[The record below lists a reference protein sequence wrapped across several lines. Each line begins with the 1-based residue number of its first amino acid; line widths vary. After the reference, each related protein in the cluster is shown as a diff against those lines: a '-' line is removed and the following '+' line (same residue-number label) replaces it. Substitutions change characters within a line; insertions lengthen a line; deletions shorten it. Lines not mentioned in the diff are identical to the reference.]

1 MRIPILLILSLL
13 IGGVSLLAQPTSGP
27 PLGIIPHLAAGGPWQ
42 TEITVVNT
50 TSSPATVYVL
60 FRGNDGS
67 PLNLPIAGLGATPG
81 VQFNLDANGSGTIQ
95 TNAPGGN
102 TLSGWASVY
111 SDSAYPG
118 INAMEVFQS
127 QASGRPN
134 FEASVPLVP
143 YSQTDFVLPFDETS
157 GYVTGIA
164 LANGAGTDP
173 SAGPVG
179 TSQVFITI
187 RDETGNVLLLTGLV
201 LQPMNHVAFLLAD
214 QYPVVAGKR
223 GTVEFQLNNGTTGV
237 NGTLEALGLRFNP
250 TGPFTSVQPMLIGVT
265 ECAVPSQ

>member
-1 MRIPILLILSLL
+1 MRTALTLMLLV
-13 IGGVSLLAQPTSGP
+13 GAVSLSAQPTSGP
-27 PLGIIPHLAAGGPWQ
+27 PAGIIPHLAVGGPWQ
-42 TEITVVNT
+42 TAITVVNS
-50 TSSPATVYVL
+50 TSSPATVY
-60 FRGNDGS
+60 FYFWGDDGS
-67 PLNLPIAGLGATPG
+67 PLNLPIAGLGVTPG

-95 TNAPGGN
+95 TNASGGN
-102 TLSGWASVY
+102 TLSGWASMY
-111 SDSAYPG
+111 SDSSG
-118 INAMEVFQS
+118 INAVEVFLS
-127 QASGRPN
+127 QATGRPN

-143 YSQTDFVLPFDETS
+143 FSQTHFVLPFDETS
-157 GYVTGIA
+157 GYFTGIA

-179 TSQVFITI
+179 TAQVFITI
-187 RDETGNVLLLTGLV
+187 RDESGNVLLLTGLV

-223 GTVEFQLNNGTTGV
+223 GTLEFQLNNGTTGV